1 MSLRA
6 RLLAG
11 MVVLVAAGLGVTAL
25 VTYEEQRSFLAN
37 RVDGQVRSALVPAAF
52 ALRLGA
58 RPPAAGAGGNPAGG
72 GAPGTIGRRLGLA
85 DLLGGRGAALGP
97 GASLP
102 PGTYAALLSATGA
115 VQRSRT
121 FSYGESTS
129 SPPRLHGP
137 LPLSRSAGQL
147 RVFTVS
153 ARGASGLQYRAAAFR
168 VSAGTVVVA
177 VPLRE
182 VQDTLHRLVMV
193 EVLVGAAVIVMLL
206 ALGWVVIRV
215 GLRPLERIGR
225 VAAEIAEGD
234 LSRRVTPEDPRTE
247 VGRLG
252 RSLNRM
258 LAQIERAF
266 TARRHSEDQ
275 LRQFLADA
283 SHELRT
289 PLQSIRGYAELF
301 RIGAAEDPE
310 TLARAMSRIEDEAQR
325 MGILVEE
332 LLALAALD
340 ESPRARR
347 EPVDLRALAER
358 AAGDLRVTAPDR
370 KVTVAA
376 GEPVPVSGDPGQLA
390 RMVANL
396 MANAAVHTPAGT
408 AVEVTVTHGGGLP
421 RASDAGAQDRA
432 VLSVRDHG
440 PGLPA
445 EGRERLFER
454 FWRADPGRTRGR
466 GGSGLGLAIV
476 KAIAEAHGGVAAAG
490 DAPGGGAVFTVTLPL
505 DGGPVSSQES
515 LSVLT
520 PDSYPD
526 R

>member
-25 VTYEEQRSFLAN
+25 VTYEEQRSFLLD
-37 RVDGQVRSALVPAAF
+37 RVDGQVRTALVPAAF
-52 ALRLGA
+52 ALRLGG
-58 RPPAAGAGGNPAGG
+58 RPPARGTGTTPTGA
-72 GAPGTIGRRLGLA
+72 GAPGTIGRRLGLGN
-85 DLLGGRGAALGP
+85 LLGDRGTGLGP

-102 PGTYAALLSATGA
+102 PGTYAALLSPAGEVT
-115 VQRSRT
+115 RSRT
-121 FSYGESTS
+121 FSYGESAT
-129 SPPRLHGP
+129 SPPRLNAR
-137 LPLSRSAGQL
+137 LPLSTSAGDL
-147 RVFTVS
+147 RVFTVP
-153 ARGASGLQYRAAAFR
+153 ARGSSGTQYRAAAFR
-168 VSAGTVVVA
+168 STSGTVVVA

-193 EVLVGAAVIVMLL
+193 ELLVGAAVIVMLL
-206 ALGWVVIRV
+206 ALGWGVIRV

-266 TARRHSEDQ
+266 TARSHSEDQ
-275 LRQFLADA
+275 LRQFIADA

-310 TLARAMSRIEDEAQR
+310 MLARAMSRIEDEAER
-325 MGILVEE
+325 MGILVDE

-340 ESPRARR
+340 ESPHPHRV
-347 EPVDLRALAER
+347 PVDLRDLAEH
-358 AAGDLRVTAPDR
+358 AAEDLRVTAPDR
-370 KVTVAA
+370 HVTVTADD
-376 GEPVPVSGDPGQLA
+376 PVVVAGDPGQLA
-390 RMVANL
+390 RMLANL
-396 MANAAVHTPAGT
+396 TANAAVHTPAGT
-408 AVEVTVTHGGGLP
+408 AVEVTV
-421 RASDAGAQDRA
+421 ASRSGRA
-432 VLSVRDHG
+432 VIAVRDHG

-476 KAIAEAHGGVAAAG
+476 KAIAEAHSGQATAG
-490 DAPGGGAVFTVTLPL
+490 DAPGGGATLTVTLPL
-505 DGGPVSSQES
+505 ARPDSTSQES

-526 R
+526 H